1 MDLTQLVRSF
11 PDPSVLVGA
20 TAACSDR
27 QQPQVGQGAMGEP
40 AGGRLAAAAAPAGGQ
55 LAAAAAP
62 AGHLALEQEKA
73 AKADEALLVGQ
84 TAVRARQAE
93 DQAAR
98 GRMVSEP
105 VSRRYYLPSARS

>member
-20 TAACSDR
+20 TAACSDQ

-40 AGGRLAAAAAPAGGQ
+40 AGGRLAAAAAPAG
-55 LAAAAAP
+55 
-62 AGHLALEQEKA
+62 HLALEQEKAA